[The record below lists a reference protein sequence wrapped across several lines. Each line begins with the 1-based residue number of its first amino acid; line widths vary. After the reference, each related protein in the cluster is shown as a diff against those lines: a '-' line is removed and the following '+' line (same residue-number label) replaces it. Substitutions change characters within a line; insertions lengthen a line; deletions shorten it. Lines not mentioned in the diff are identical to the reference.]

1 VSRRGYCARRS
12 RVTDGGTIRFA
23 EQHAARLGVHCTT
36 RRGLGAGPSRVL
48 RRASTRAPRRALGT
62 RAGSVAGFL
71 SHQQRGSRSQLRAQS
86 GLDTR
91 RHLRLWYVPR
101 IDTCHIVLTTQQTC
115 ITAMA
120 QRTLWPPIS
129 ASKITCSSF
138 LRTVRRFI
146 RTLVSLRQRK
156 ISSMF
161 RSRTA
166 QRVHNSARPSSE
178 YSIWRVKL
186 QLIVADRVVQRKD
199 FDNNRRVQARAD
211 RAVSGL

>member
-71 SHQQRGSRSQLRAQS
+71 SHQQRGSRGQLRAQS

-91 RHLRLWYVPR
+91 RHLRLWYVPH
-101 IDTCHIVLTTQQTC
+101 IDTCHITDYATDVHHGNGTEDIMATNQRFKDHVL
-115 ITAMA
+115 
-120 QRTLWPPIS
+120 
-129 ASKITCSSF
+129 F
-138 LRTVRRFI
+138 
-146 RTLVSLRQRK
+146 
-156 ISSMF
+156 ISSHCSEIYPHTGVTSPAKNIVNVPLKNRSTSAQF
-161 RSRTA
+161 RKA
-166 QRVHNSARPSSE
+166 F
-178 YSIWRVKL
+178 K
-186 QLIVADRVVQRKD
+186 
-199 FDNNRRVQARAD
+199 
-211 RAVSGL
+211 